1 MSKRQ
6 RGLKKK
12 KAKLA
17 KAKSKV
23 LKRREILRD
32 ERKTLLKKHMS
43 PDLMI
48 SESFV
53 VSQRGYPL
61 DRQPFVMDT
70 TEAIFSSQEIC
81 HELNNRS

>member
-1 MSKRQ
+1 MNKYYVQS
-6 RGLKKK
+6 GDLKYVIS
-12 KAKLA
+12 AN
-17 KAKSKV
+17 SD
-23 LKRREILRD
+23 REACFA
-32 ERKTLLKKHMS
+32 LLKKHMS